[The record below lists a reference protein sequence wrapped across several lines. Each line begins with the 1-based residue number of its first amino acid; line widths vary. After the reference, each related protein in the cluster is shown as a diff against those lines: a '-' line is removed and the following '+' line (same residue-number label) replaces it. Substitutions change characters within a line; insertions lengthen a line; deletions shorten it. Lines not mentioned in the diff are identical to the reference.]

1 MVCRL
6 WCLNYYRR
14 QTALS
19 RTSKLIEPISMF
31 GPVLNSRPWESYR
44 GVTIDPA
51 GTAGGT
57 GDPRPAWPSFLLLL
71 ECLLSHTQACLRGF
85 LLPETHHPSF
95 QGPHAA
101 PLPPPPRA
109 PHDRLSHT
117 VSQPQTSL
125 SEGGIYSLCLGQPA
139 SAGWPACL
147 LARPLLGLALNLLHP
162 QSLSVLGWAP
172 CLQRVSVGGGSSS
185 SPGSRGTGHLAG
197 GGGSLRRGVFCWL
210 NT

>member
-1 MVCRL
+1 MIRL
-6 WCLNYYRR
+6 GRQVGMGTPGQPGPAFCSSWSACCL
-14 QTALS
+14 TP
-19 RTSKLIEPISMF
+19 K
-31 GPVLNSRPWESYR
+31 
-44 GVTIDPA
+44 PA
-51 GTAGGT
+51 
-57 GDPRPAWPSFLLLL
+57 
-71 ECLLSHTQACLRGF
+71 CGF